1 MPGTGGI
8 TTQVI
13 ARFAFRPKKDERQ
26 ALMAKFSAVIPAY
39 NRGKYIARAIESVL
53 AQTVKDFEIIVV
65 DDHSTDDTLLV
76 AEKIAAEHPEVRV
89 FRQSENCH
97 GAQAARNRGW
107 HEARGE
113 WIAFLDSD
121 DTWTPDHL
129 EMISGMLSL
138 FNWDEHIVV
147 YTDGYKSG
155 WESGNELGARLSTRH
170 TYFDLLDAYGPM
182 FQGLAVSRLAL
193 SEAGGLDEFTPSY
206 QEWDAGLIL
215 GQECRL
221 VHLCKPSFTYYNH
234 ADATISK
241 DGARDVAGLAYR
253 LQKYQADIQAEYGR
267 AGVRKAQQSILE
279 HCLRYG
285 LQHNFEYYYR
295 IFYNYD
301 FNKSCALLVGSLR
314 EFISDKETV
323 YLYGAGQVSE
333 ACIDFLSRHGEKIN
347 GCVVSDGQV
356 YPSEVGNVPVFTL
369 NQLNVQRNA
378 GVIVAVLEQTQ
389 DDILTVLSERV
400 GIKVFLISG
409 EMFFLMKAHNIM
421 YRKG

>member
-1 MPGTGGI
+1 M
-8 TTQVI
+8 
-13 ARFAFRPKKDERQ
+13 AR
-26 ALMAKFSAVIPAY
+26 FSAVIPAY

-253 LQKYQADIQAEYGR
+253 LEKYQADIQAEYGR
-267 AGVRKAQQSILE
+267 AGVCKAQRLILE
-279 HCLRYG
+279 HCLIYG
-285 LQHNFEYYYR
+285 LREDFRRYYR
-295 IFYNYD
+295 RFYNRD
-301 FNKSCALLVGSLR
+301 FKGDCANLAGRLR
-314 EFISDKETV
+314 EFAADKTRM

-333 ACIDFLSRHGEKIN
+333 ACAEFLKRQGTTIS
-347 GCVVSDGQV
+347 GCIVSEGQKH
-356 YPSEVGNVPVFTL
+356 PQRVGDLQVLTL
-369 NQLNVQRNA
+369 NQMEMQNNT
-378 GVIVAVLEQTQ
+378 GIIIAVFERTH
-389 DDILTVLSERV
+389 DEILTLLSKHQ
-400 GIKVFLISG
+400 GIKVFLITD
-409 EMFFLMKAHNIM
+409 EMFFVMKAYKNFLEI
-421 YRKG
+421 